1 MVELIL
7 KGVGFKAFVNQK
19 RLYLQLGYSHYIS
32 IDIPLTVTV
41 KAKKNRIITDNQQ
54 FSNIIQKVKLPD
66 PYKAT
71 GIQFK
76 NKIYKLKQG
85 KKR

>member
-7 KGVGFKAFVNQK
+7 KGVGFKAFVALQK
-19 RLYLQLGYSHYIS
+19 LYLQLGYSHYIA
-32 IDIPLTVTV
+32 IDIPLNSIV
-41 KAKKNRIITDNQQ
+41 KAKKHRIITDNIQ
-54 FSNIIQKVKLPD
+54 FAYLIQKVKLPD

-76 NKIYKLKQG
+76 SKQYKLKQG

>member
-7 KGVGFKAFVNQK
+7 KGVGFKAFIFNDI
-19 RLYLQLGYSHYIS
+19 LYLEIGFSHYIAIKVS
-32 IDIPLTVTV
+32 TFC
-41 KAKKNRIITDNQQ
+41 KAKKNRILTTPKMAK
-54 FSNIIQKVKLPD
+54 FIQSVCKPD
-66 PYKAT
+66 PYKGR

-76 NKIYKLKQG
+76 DKIYKFKPG